1 MLRPSP
7 SGGRGITRE
16 CWWAPGAREPR
27 CPPRPFLDWRGGGIE
42 RQDPARALAASLT
55 PPRDRAQG
63 LRVDDEVGYP
73 RRSLPDR
80 GVAGE
85 RATPATGPLLPLRC
99 GRGFEH
105 LAECVRQLAR
115 YPAGSPPVLGH
126 LAGLQDMTLAVS
138 AFERAGVL
146 LDGAGEQP
154 AGALGHGGGWTE
166 GRDSAEH
173 PLFLSGNR
181 SPEPAVS
188 VGTFPR

>member
-1 MLRPSP
+1 M
-7 SGGRGITRE
+7 
-16 CWWAPGAREPR
+16 
-27 CPPRPFLDWRGGGIE
+27 
-42 RQDPARALAASLT
+42 
-55 PPRDRAQG
+55 
-63 LRVDDEVGYP
+63 
-73 RRSLPDR
+73 
-80 GVAGE
+80 
-85 RATPATGPLLPLRC
+85 
-99 GRGFEH
+99 
-105 LAECVRQLAR
+105 
-115 YPAGSPPVLGH
+115 LGH